1 MNVTVNE
8 FTCRHKPFTLTNQ
21 THFSKLSIKRSGK
34 ARPNSNGHTYYP
46 LVKEGEE

>member
-8 FTCRHKPFTLTNQ
+8 FTYTHRPFTLSNQ
-21 THFSKLSIKRSGK
+21 TYFSKLSIKRSGK

-46 LVKEGEE
+46 LDKEMEG